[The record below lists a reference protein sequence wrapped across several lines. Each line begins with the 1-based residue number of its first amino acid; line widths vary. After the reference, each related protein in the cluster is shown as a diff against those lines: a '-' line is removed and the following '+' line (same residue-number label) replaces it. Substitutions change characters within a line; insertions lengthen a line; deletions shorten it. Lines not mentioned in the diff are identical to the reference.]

1 MQLVKRYIAVQDF
14 NITSQLVTCSGSAGI
29 TALRT
34 VLAFRDVPNGARI
47 RIDVFSAKVVDLAN
61 SDQIFFALER
71 NGNAIAP
78 GYERIPGIQFD
89 YQAQQAINIEVAPGR
104 IELVAYNISGA
115 LTSIEPNAI
124 GAPVDV
130 RCQAWVTAS
139 LLALRQIS
147 Y

>member
-1 MQLVKRYIAVQDF
+1 MKVLNRYVPVQDF
-14 NITSQLVTCSGSAGI
+14 NITSQLVTCSGSLGI
-29 TALRT
+29 IALRT
-34 VLAFRDVPNGARI
+34 VLAFRDVPNGARL

-61 SDQIFFALER
+61 SDQIFFAIER
-71 NGNAIAP
+71 NAVPIAP

-89 YQAQQAINIEVAPGR
+89 YQAQQAINIELAPGR

-130 RCQAWVTAS
+130 RCQSWITAS
-139 LLALRQIS
+139 LLALRQVT